1 MLIIASALSV
11 QDPRDRPMQE
21 RDASEAAHAKFKD
34 EKSEFL
40 SFVKLWRWYAGQV
53 AHKASQRKLVALLRQ
68 NFLSPV
74 RLREWHD
81 VHTQLSGLVGE
92 QGWRVNTV
100 PATYEQVHMALLAG
114 LLGNIGLKGEE
125 GNGYQGARGIHFLI
139 HPGSIL
145 GKKAGRW
152 ILAAELIETSRLYAR
167 CVAKIDPVRSEERRV
182 GKEGVSSFRYR
193 WSPYN

>member
-1 MLIIASALSV
+1 MQSINVLNVVPKPCSNLVPSA
-11 QDPRDRPMQE
+11 

-100 PATYEQVHMALLAG
+100 PATSEHD
-114 LLGNIGLKGEE
+114 IGR
-125 GNGYQGARGIHFLI
+125 A
-139 HPGSIL
+139 S
-145 GKKAGRW
+145 GR
-152 ILAAELIETSRLYAR
+152 
-167 CVAKIDPVRSEERRV
+167 ERV
-182 GKEGVSSFRYR
+182 CQYV
-193 WSPYN
+193 